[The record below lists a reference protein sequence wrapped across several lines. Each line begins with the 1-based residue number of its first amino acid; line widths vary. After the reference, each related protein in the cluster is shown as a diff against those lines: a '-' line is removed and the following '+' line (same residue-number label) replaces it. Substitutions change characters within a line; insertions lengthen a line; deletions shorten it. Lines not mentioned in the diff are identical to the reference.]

1 MTLFEECKEA
11 LEQNFNLVDNEKEVI
26 KLLQTFPLKENY
38 MVWGRVEYKDYDYME
53 ELLSDFSDL
62 AKIHFY
68 VLADDENISIFKS
81 NLKLVID
88 NIYDIMALSPKVY
101 IFNENVVIEPLFPSY
116 TLRVGQKSGVDRL
129 NIKHI
134 TQFRG

>member
-11 LEQNFNLVDNEKEVI
+11 LKQDFNLVNNEKEVT
-26 KLLQTFPLKENY
+26 KLLQIFPLKGNY
-38 MVWGRVEYKDYDYME
+38 MVWGKIEYKDYDCME

-68 VLADDENISIFKS
+68 VLADNADIPIFKS
-81 NLKLVID
+81 NLKLIID

-101 IFNENVVIEPLFPSY
+101 IFDENVVIEPLFPSY
-116 TLRVGQKSGVDRL
+116 TLRVGQKNSGTDRL
-129 NIKHI
+129 TI
-134 TQFRG
+134 